1 MVAAERRLGARRA
14 RPLAWAAKRATPAL
28 AHESACKDCHFE
40 RAVRRRSW
48 GQEAPLFAVPPV
60 VPNSLTRSRPDA
72 TPPQATGAEKRE
84 RRPAK
89 KPAFERQ
96 QRWGRYPGPPSALCP
111 SFGTGGQAFE
121 RSAQS
126 SPLRAAPPP
135 RPPIKIRLCYPL
147 RNPALLNFARGGG
160 RKGWGGRSGF
170 SWMCSATA
178 PCCSL
183 TAPLPLLVLRDAR
196 AGQTAGGQQQA
207 ASGHP
212 SKPNRGRGARQARSS
227 SASPRAPR

>member
-1 MVAAERRLGARRA
+1 MPR
-14 RPLAWAAKRATPAL
+14 
-28 AHESACKDCHFE
+28 
-40 RAVRRRSW
+40 
-48 GQEAPLFAVPPV
+48 V

-183 TAPLPLLVLRDAR
+183 TAPFPLLVLRDAR
-196 AGQTAGGQQQA
+196 AEQTAGGQQQA

-212 SKPNRGRGARQARSS
+212 SKPNRGRGARQARSN